1 MASLTIRQLDEKTK
15 ARLCIRA
22 ARHRCSME
30 EEARRILRA
39 EFAREEGGSA
49 SELLRSIRRRFEGLD
64 ITELPI
70 PAREPMRKPPK
81 PGR

>member
-15 ARLCIRA
+15 ARLRIRA

-39 EFAREEGGSA
+39 ELTREEGGSA
-49 SELLRSIRRRFEGLD
+49 SELLRSVQRRFEGLD
-64 ITELPI
+64 ITELQI

-81 PGR
+81 PAR

>member
-1 MASLTIRQLDEKTK
+1 MANLTIRQLDEKTK
-15 ARLCIRA
+15 ARLRLRA

-39 EFAREEGGSA
+39 ELAQEEGGSA
-49 SELLRSIRRRFEGLD
+49 AELLRSIRRRFEGLD
-64 ITELPI
+64 ITELQI